1 MDAVLGAQKKPHRAK
16 ARSIRGFFLPDE
28 SAPPSHLTKHR
39 NGQSPYASIGSKM
52 E

>member
-28 SAPPSHLTKHR
+28 SAPPIIW
-39 NGQSPYASIGSKM
+39 QSIATGKALM
-52 E
+52 RA